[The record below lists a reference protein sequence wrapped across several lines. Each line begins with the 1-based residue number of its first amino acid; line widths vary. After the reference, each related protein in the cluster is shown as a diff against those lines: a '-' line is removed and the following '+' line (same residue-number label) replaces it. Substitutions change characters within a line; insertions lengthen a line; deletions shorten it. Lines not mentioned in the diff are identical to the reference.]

1 MTRLQAD
8 ALCLL
13 AGGRPLLTDVAA
25 TFERGQISAILGA
38 NGVGKSTLLGTLA
51 GLAQPAAG
59 VVRLDGAPLS
69 DLSPRRRAQRI
80 GFIPQTPEIAWG
92 LEVRAVV
99 GLGRLPWLAA
109 RGMSEADAAIV
120 ERALTDARLE
130 ALAERDVTTL
140 SGGERARA
148 LIARALAGEPEWL
161 LADEPFAGLDP
172 RHALEAAD
180 LFRRLAGGGRG
191 VILTLHDLTLA
202 ARLADR
208 VLVLGQG
215 EVIAD
220 GPPAEALTPAV
231 LAAAYGVDAQL
242 RHTDAGLTIDIRG
255 SWG

>member
-1 MTRLQAD
+1 
-8 ALCLL
+8 
-13 AGGRPLLTDVAA
+13 
-25 TFERGQISAILGA
+25 
-38 NGVGKSTLLGTLA
+38 
-51 GLAQPAAG
+51 
-59 VVRLDGAPLS
+59 
-69 DLSPRRRAQRI
+69 
-80 GFIPQTPEIAWG
+80 
-92 LEVRAVV
+92 
-99 GLGRLPWLAA
+99 
-109 RGMSEADAAIV
+109 MSEADAAIV

-220 GPPAEALTPAV
+220 GPPADALTPAV

-242 RHTDAGLTIDIRG
+242 RRTDAGLTIDILG

>member
-8 ALCLL
+8 ALSLQ

-25 TFERGQISAILGA
+25 RFEPGQISAILGA
-38 NGVGKSTLLGTLA
+38 NGVGKSTLLGALA
-51 GLAQPAAG
+51 GLARPAAG
-59 VVRLDGAPLS
+59 VVRLDDAPLL
-69 DLSPRRRAQRI
+69 DLSPRLRAQRI

-99 GLGRLPWLAA
+99 GLGRLPWLGA
-109 RGMSEADAAIV
+109 RGLSEADAGIV
-120 ERALTDARLE
+120 ERALADARLE

-180 LFRRLAGGGRG
+180 LFRRLASGGRG